1 MADKTDLHPK
11 AWLIV
16 MLDVKA
22 GHRFV
27 DRPDDFRLDVTLK
40 TPDTGVTAVFGRSGS
55 GKTTLLKVIAGLLR
69 PDYVRIQVG
78 SAVLCDTRH
87 GAWIPP
93 EQRRIGYVFQ
103 DTRLFPHLNVQGN
116 LMFGRRFNP
125 PPESKALAF
134 DSIVTMLDLASLLDR
149 SVHGLSGGESQRVAI
164 GRALLANPRLLLL
177 DEPLA
182 ALDADRKSE
191 ILPYLEGLR
200 HNLDLP
206 ILYVSHS
213 LGEIRRLATWMA
225 VLEKGEIKAFG
236 SVEDITGQMDLSPLA
251 EGGDTGSVLAATV
264 AGHEKAHGLTRLSLS
279 GQTMMVPK
287 LDLVEGAHVRI
298 QVRPQ
303 DVALALER
311 PDNLSVLNI
320 ISGNITSILEPPRR
334 PVVDVQVNIA
344 STKKPVHLWAQ
355 VTRLAAERLALQTNM
370 PVYALIK
377 AVSLDQN
384 RVGLS

>member
-1 MADKTDLHPK
+1 
-11 AWLIV
+11 
-16 MLDVKA
+16 MLSIET

-27 DRPDDFRLDVTLK
+27 DRPDDFRLDIALN
-40 TPDTGVTAVFGRSGS
+40 TPDSGVTAVFGRSGA
-55 GKTTLLKVIAGLLR
+55 GKTTLLKIIAGLLR
-69 PDYVRIQVG
+69 PDFVRIQVG
-78 SAVLCDTRH
+78 STVLCDTQH
-87 GAWIPP
+87 GAWVPP
-93 EQRRIGYVFQ
+93 ERRRIGYVFQ
-103 DTRLFPHLNVQGN
+103 DTRLFPHLSVKGN

-125 PPESKALAF
+125 PPESKSLDF
-134 DSIVTMLDLASLLDR
+134 DSIVALLDLDALLNR
-149 SVHGLSGGESQRVAI
+149 SVHSLSGGEGQRVAI

-182 ALDADRKSE
+182 ALDADRKAE

-200 HNLDLP
+200 HSLDLP

-225 VLEKGEIKAFG
+225 VLDGGEIKAFG

-279 GQTMMVPK
+279 GQTMMVPR
-287 LDLVEGAHVRI
+287 LDLVEGAHVRV

-311 PDNLSVLNI
+311 PQNLSVLNI
-320 ISGNITSILEPPRR
+320 LEGTITSILESPKR
-334 PVVDVQVNIA
+334 PVVDVQVNI
-344 STKKPVHLWAQ
+344 SSPKKPVRLWVQ
-355 VTRLAAERLALQTNM
+355 VTRLAAERLALQTEM

-377 AVSLDQN
+377 AVSLDQE

>member
-1 MADKTDLHPK
+1 
-11 AWLIV
+11 
-16 MLDVKA
+16 MLNIEA

-27 DRPDDFRLDVTLK
+27 DRPDNFRLDVTLK
-40 TPDTGVTAVFGRSGS
+40 TPDTGVTAIFGRSGA
-55 GKTTLLKVIAGLLR
+55 GKTTLLKVVAGLLR
-69 PDYVRIQVG
+69 PDFVRIQVG
-78 SAVLCDTRH
+78 PTVLCDTQH

-103 DTRLFPHLNVQGN
+103 DTRLFPHLNVKGN
-116 LMFGRRFNP
+116 LTFGQRYNP
-125 PPESKALAF
+125 PPDSKSLEFDAVVAL
-134 DSIVTMLDLASLLDR
+134 LDLGGLMDR
-149 SVHGLSGGESQRVAI
+149 KVQGLSGGESQRVAI

-200 HNLDLP
+200 HSLDLP

-225 VLEKGEIKAFG
+225 VMDEGEVKAFG
-236 SVEDITGQMDLSPLA
+236 SVEEITGQLDLSPLA

-279 GQTMMVPK
+279 GQTMMVTR
-287 LDLVEGAHVRI
+287 LELAEGAHVRV

-311 PDNLSVLNI
+311 PGNLSVLNI
-320 ISGNITSILEPPRR
+320 LEGTITSILENPRR
-334 PVVDVQVNIA
+334 PVVDVQINIA
-344 STKKPVHLWAQ
+344 SPKRPVHLWAQ
-355 VTRLAAERLALQTNM
+355 VTRLASERLTLQTGM

-377 AVSLDQN
+377 AVSLDHN